1 MFKASGI
8 VLVPLAALLLGGC
21 ASAPPAGAPGVV
33 KAIPDGRGVQRVGV
47 VAGNYYFRPNRIV
60 VKAGSPVELAIR
72 KEGLIAHTFT
82 ISAPA
87 AGVSADIALSS
98 EPSLVAFTPKAPG
111 TYPFVC
117 TQKLLFFPSHA
128 ELGMRGV
135 LEVVP

>member
-1 MFKASGI
+1 MSAG
-8 VLVPLAALLLGGC
+8 VLISLAALLLGGC
-21 ASAPPAGAPGVV
+21 ASAPPADAPS
-33 KAIPDGRGVQRVGV
+33 
-47 VAGNYYFRPNRIV
+47 V

-72 KEGLIAHTFT
+72 KEGLIPHTFT

-98 EPSLVAFTPKAPG
+98 ERSLVAFTPKAPG

-117 TQKLLFFPSHA
+117 TQKLLFFASHA
-128 ELGMRGV
+128 ERGMRGV